1 MRERSFAENL
11 EAEQRKIGLEAMDS
25 YKINGA
31 AAILCL
37 AALWWDA
44 SRIGAGTFLALMV
57 LYNFGIL
64 WRNKS
69 RLDRASDR
77 DPQRPPPAEFNLAHE
92 HEV

>member
-1 MRERSFAENL
+1 MTERTSLASV

-44 SRIGAGTFLALMV
+44 SRIGAGAFLALIA

-64 WRNKS
+64 WHNKS
-69 RLDRASDR
+69 RLDRAYDR
-77 DPQRPPPAEFNLAHE
+77 DPDRPPPARVDIVQEY
-92 HEV
+92 EV

>member
-1 MRERSFAENL
+1 MREGASLANV

-44 SRIGAGTFLALMV
+44 SRIGAGMFLALMV

-64 WRNKS
+64 WYNKS
-69 RLDRASDR
+69 RLDRAYDR
-77 DPQRPPPAEFNLAHE
+77 DPDRPPPAQLDLAHE
-92 HEV
+92 YEV